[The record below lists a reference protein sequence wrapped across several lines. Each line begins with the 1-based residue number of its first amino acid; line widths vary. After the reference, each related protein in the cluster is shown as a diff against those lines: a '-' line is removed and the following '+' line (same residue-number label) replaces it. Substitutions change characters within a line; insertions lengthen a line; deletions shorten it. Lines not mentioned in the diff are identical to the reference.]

1 MTRRAIA
8 ATLRRYRAE
17 WQAALA
23 RRDYATTRTILDA
36 AVSAVSKE
44 ASAELDTET
53 RALHELLA
61 LDRRL
66 EDMASRAV
74 TARLPTANYA
84 FETAATRR
92 FRQPWDRAI
101 GAADQDGAHKVLRR
115 AIEAI
120 SRQVARQARSQNALI
135 ARLRRLQRTPLEF
148 SSVPARCALCGGTT
162 EPGIDSGRLFVCTEC
177 IQQAYSILAE
187 VGRPQGRRVSTRPTG
202 K

>member
-44 ASAELDTET
+44 ASADLDAET

-61 LDRRL
+61 LERRL
-66 EDMASRAV
+66 EEVATRAV
-74 TARLPTANYA
+74 PAKLPPVTDAFKTAT
-84 FETAATRR
+84 TRR
-92 FRQPWDRAI
+92 FRGPWSRAMDAADHMAALKVIRQAI
-101 GAADQDGAHKVLRR
+101 GAL
-115 AIEAI
+115 
-120 SRQVARQARSQNALI
+120 SRHMASQARAQHTLI
-135 ARLRRLQRTPLEF
+135 ARLRRLQRTPLEY
-148 SSVPARCALCGGTT
+148 SPTPARCALCGGTT
-162 EPGIDSGRLFVCTEC
+162 RPGIDSGRLFVCTEC
-177 IQQAYSILAE
+177 VRQAHDIVADVVKAGGKASK
-187 VGRPQGRRVSTRPTG
+187 RPVV

>member
-66 EDMASRAV
+66 EDVANGSV
-74 TARLPTANYA
+74 PARLPPATHAFATA
-84 FETAATRR
+84 TTRR
-92 FRQPWDRAI
+92 FRRPWDRALD
-101 GAADQDGAHKVLRR
+101 AADHVGALKVLRR
-115 AIEAI
+115 AIDAL
-120 SRQVARQARSQNALI
+120 SRQMAKQARAQHTLI

-148 SSVPARCALCGGTT
+148 SPVPARCALCGGTT
-162 EPGIDSGRLFVCTEC
+162 QPGIDSGRLFVCREC
-177 IQQAYSILAE
+177 IQQAHGILE
-187 VGRPQGRRVSTRPTG
+187 DVSRPEGARLRIRKEQ
-202 K
+202 